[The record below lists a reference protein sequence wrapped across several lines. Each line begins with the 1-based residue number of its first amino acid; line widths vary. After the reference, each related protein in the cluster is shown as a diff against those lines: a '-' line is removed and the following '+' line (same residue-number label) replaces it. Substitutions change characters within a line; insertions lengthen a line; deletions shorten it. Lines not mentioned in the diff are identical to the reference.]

1 MRLRGAKTGTDQTRA
16 PLAFTFLS
24 PEDVASTPNLAFP
37 FAPPPITNS
46 PTFSPSKLT
55 RGTNYQDILVFDPV
69 DGHLTLRRL
78 TIDKQPVKEQGLG
91 ASMHA
96 LGVTSISLPG
106 MGSAGRLS
114 SSPVARM
121 SETAS
126 AAAGVRAGEQAMEL
140 AVREGLE
147 ATWDLK
153 RARDAGEIKT
163 PVMPRGREGPKGIP
177 AAEYVVLFCPM

>member
-1 MRLRGAKTGTDQTRA
+1 MKAGMEQTRA
-16 PLAFTFLS
+16 PLAFTFIS
-24 PEDVASTPNLAFP
+24 PTDVASVPNLAFP

-46 PTFSPSKLT
+46 PTFSPPKLT

-69 DGHLTLRRL
+69 DGVLALRRL

-106 MGSAGRLS
+106 MGGAGRLS
-114 SSPVARM
+114 ASPAGRA
-121 SETAS
+121 SEAA
-126 AAAGVRAGEQAMEL
+126 AAAGVRAGEPAMEL
-140 AVREGLE
+140 VVREGVE

-153 RARDAGEIKT
+153 RARDAVEIKT
-163 PVMPRGREGPKGIP
+163 PVMPKGREGPRGDP
-177 AAEYVVLFCPM
+177 AAECVLSFFFVESVR

>member
-1 MRLRGAKTGTDQTRA
+1 MRNVDVIVRTLLDILVFEVLVFLCAQEPKVEKIQALVRLREGRLRPDQG

-46 PTFSPSKLT
+46 PTFSPPKLT
-55 RGTNYQDILVFDPV
+55 RSTNYHDILVFDPI
-69 DGHLTLRRL
+69 DGYLTLRRL

-114 SSPVARM
+114 SPPVA
-121 SETAS
+121 
-126 AAAGVRAGEQAMEL
+126 
-140 AVREGLE
+140 
-147 ATWDLK
+147 
-153 RARDAGEIKT
+153 
-163 PVMPRGREGPKGIP
+163 
-177 AAEYVVLFCPM
+177 